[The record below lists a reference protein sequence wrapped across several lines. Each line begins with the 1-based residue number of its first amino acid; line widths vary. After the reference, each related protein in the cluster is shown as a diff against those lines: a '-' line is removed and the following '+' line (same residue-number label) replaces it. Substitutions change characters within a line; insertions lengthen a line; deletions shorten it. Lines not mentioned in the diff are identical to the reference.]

1 MSNRRGHEE
10 QPAQR
15 KEVACVSCVSA
26 TFFQPVRSGSHLY
39 TANRNTLRSGHRELD
54 LLALVGTPLWGCRSL
69 TLYLDYITLKVICQA
84 FFLEILDLA

>member
-39 TANRNTLRSGHRELD
+39 TANRNTLRSGHGVEGLTDSRGSFPLGLPCPR
-54 LLALVGTPLWGCRSL
+54 LLYPYC
-69 TLYLDYITLKVICQA
+69 ITL
-84 FFLEILDLA
+84 